1 MIIQKELLIKVQ
13 DLGLNSYEAKIW
25 TALLSRG
32 ISSAGELSD
41 IANVPRSRAY
51 DVLESL
57 EKKGFVIMK
66 LGKPIKYIAV
76 DPNEVISRVKL
87 RVNLDSNERINMLEQ
102 IKSTETFK
110 ELELLHKG
118 IDMVDHTNISKSF
131 RSRDA
136 SYMKMKQLIDNSKK
150 SIVLVAT
157 EKGVKRKLDSLRNNL
172 KRAHKRG
179 VKVKIATPLT
189 KTNKSY
195 LDKTG
200 FKVVNTKLNSRFMLV
215 DGKQIMFMMVD
226 DSIISPAYDS
236 GVWFESS
243 LMGNAMQ
250 KMFDLGHK

>member
-1 MIIQKELLIKVQ
+1 MIVQNELLIKIQ

-41 IANVPRSRAY
+41 IANVPRSRSY

-57 EKKGFVIMK
+57 EKKGFVVMK

-76 DPNEVISRVKL
+76 SPTEVISRVKKK
-87 RVNLDSNERINMLEQ
+87 VFLDSDERIRLIEG
-102 IKSTETFK
+102 IKGTEVFK

-118 IDMVDHTNISKSF
+118 IDMVDHTDISKSF
-131 RSRDA
+131 KTRDS
-136 SYMKMKQLIDNSKK
+136 SYLKMKQLVDEAKK
-150 SIVLVAT
+150 SITLVST

-172 KRAHKRG
+172 KRANKRG
-179 VKVKIATPLT
+179 VKVKVAAPVT
-189 KTNKSY
+189 KSNKSY

-200 FKVVNTKLNSRFMLV
+200 FKIINTKLNSRFMLV
-215 DGKQIMFMMVD
+215 DNRHIMFMMVD
-226 DSIISPAYDS
+226 DSLIAPSYDA

-243 LMGNAMQ
+243 MMGNALS
-250 KMFDLGHK
+250 KMFDVNHR